1 MAQSKSKG
9 AFIPLILLGV
19 GVGALFLFQGSAV
32 AQPSNGARAIIGDAI
47 VHRPE

>member
-1 MAQSKSKG
+1 MLKNNSKG

-19 GVGALFLFQGSAV
+19 GVGALFLFQANAV
-32 AQPSNGARAIIGDAI
+32 TQPNNGARAIIGDAI